1 MALSFESIAREI
13 GARKLL
19 LVLDNCEHLIEGAA
33 RLAET
38 LVRSCPNTTILATSR
53 EVLRIDGEYVYR
65 VPPLAVPLQGGDGDH
80 DILGCSA
87 VQLLIARTKSLN
99 AEFSP
104 HGESLRLVAIRRWLD
119 LCDQDRSHRMGIQ

>member
-1 MALSFESIAREI
+1 
-13 GARKLL
+13 
-19 LVLDNCEHLIEGAA
+19 
-33 RLAET
+33 LAET

-65 VPPLAVPLQGGDGDH
+65 VPPLDVPLQGGDGDH

-104 HGESLRLVAIRRWLD
+104 HGESLQLVAAISRQLD
-119 LCDQDRSHRMGIQ
+119 GIPLAIEFAAARVATLGLQQVAARLHDRFNLLTRGF